1 MSILWTPI
9 EPFDSS
15 YRTMIWCV
23 SVFSADSESPVTST
37 EVQIAQQYGAPLI
50 PLTAVASILGR
61 SPNSLRVL
69 INQGRGD
76 EALATKLRNCRA
88 QIGRRT
94 MFRVSDIARLID
106 EA

>member
-1 MSILWTPI
+1 MSPT
-9 EPFDSS
+9 
-15 YRTMIWCV
+15 
-23 SVFSADSESPVTST
+23 ES
-37 EVQIAQQYGAPLI
+37 QIASQYGAPLI
-50 PLTAVASILGR
+50 PLKAVANILGR

-76 EALATKLRNCRA
+76 SALAAKLRDCRA

-94 MFRVSDIARLID
+94 MFRVTDIARLID

>member
-1 MSILWTPI
+1 MSPT
-9 EPFDSS
+9 
-15 YRTMIWCV
+15 
-23 SVFSADSESPVTST
+23 ES
-37 EVQIAQQYGAPLI
+37 QIANQYGAPLI
-50 PLTAVASILGR
+50 PLKAVANILGR

-76 EALATKLRNCRA
+76 LALAEKLRSCRA

>member
-1 MSILWTPI
+1 MSPT
-9 EPFDSS
+9 
-15 YRTMIWCV
+15 
-23 SVFSADSESPVTST
+23 ES
-37 EVQIAQQYGAPLI
+37 QIASQYGAPLI
-50 PLTAVASILGR
+50 PLKAVANILGR

-76 EALATKLRNCRA
+76 LALAEKLRNCRA